1 MPVYKIRGPDG
12 KIYRYKVNAEN
23 PDKEDVLS
31 SFKQQYAIRS
41 ALKAFE
47 APKEEAGFFGSFKEA
62 VTSLGLT
69 DEAAAF
75 AANPTAENR
84 EAFLKA
90 AESKYKSVGGFGKGE
105 NWEAFKELLGGS
117 LGALV
122 APIGAAVVGGGL
134 PGFAAASGA
143 QYTIANLQRQAEA
156 QQAAADRGEEVPDLS
171 LGKAATAAAAQAGL
185 DVIPGALILKGL
197 RKFPVA
203 QRLLEIG
210 RAHV

>member
-75 AANPTAENR
+75 AANPTKKTEKN
-84 EAFLKA
+84 FLK
-90 AESKYKSVGGFGKGE
+90 
-105 NWEAFKELLGGS
+105 
-117 LGALV
+117 
-122 APIGAAVVGGGL
+122 
-134 PGFAAASGA
+134 
-143 QYTIANLQRQAEA
+143 R
-156 QQAAADRGEEVPDLS
+156 LS
-171 LGKAATAAAAQAGL
+171 LSTNPLVGLARARTGKPSRNYWVVHL
-185 DVIPGALILKGL
+185 VLWLRRLALPL
-197 RKFPVA
+197 
-203 QRLLEIG
+203 
-210 RAHV
+210 